1 MTRNA
6 SSATKHVGKQ
16 FAVDDFGPRNFGKL
30 GQIFWVL
37 DQDGLIQPANKL
49 GCGIY
54 RNDTRHMS
62 IWTWLCNGKSLAPL
76 SVSAQEG
83 YGAHAVYANRESEHN
98 DCKLSRQDIKIDRD
112 IVIHADGIFERLRLT
127 SFHPSR
133 ASFKM
138 DLVLAQDAADVFHV
152 RNCAFHT
159 RGKMKAPQVHQSR
172 ERTAVLFSYKGVDDY
187 FVETAVGFLGKQPQ
201 AVTMSRTRVGNEEK
215 IPTATASFEVELD
228 VHETIEIEVQIRP
241 FEENKQS
248 LSGGNKATS
257 RTAVL
262 NTISQLLFEQAH
274 TAADEAYA
282 AWRAN
287 SVSVETG
294 NALVNSAL
302 ERAYLDLY
310 MLRHPT
316 KHGEIVAAGIPWYV
330 APFGRDSA
338 ITARQVLTF
347 IPSIARGVIETLAG
361 FQSKEDDIKR
371 VAFVGKIM
379 HELHVGELTRA
390 GILPYTPFFGTSDA
404 TPLWLILLADY
415 VLATG
420 DHDFL
425 ARLMPNVEA
434 ALSYLNME
442 TARGGGYIRYG
453 FDVNQTLGNQG
464 WKDSGNCIV
473 RRDGSLAVGPIA
485 LCEVQSYL
493 YEAWSKLAQVFDRS
507 GNKDLALEL
516 RGRAVTLK
524 ASFEKDFWMEDQKF
538 IAMAVDALGQV
549 DEIGSNAGH
558 CLASGILSP
567 EQAKAVVKE
576 LTSPGLLCKWG
587 IRTLSATA
595 RAYNPMGYH
604 LGTVWPH
611 DVAMIVSG
619 MIAAGFTS
627 EAHTVWS
634 TFENLLKEQPDHRL
648 PELVCGFGE
657 GPVVGYPAA
666 CSPQAWDTGCLFQ
679 MLAAYAGLTLDEST
693 KTVYVKNAA
702 LPPSLEY
709 LVLKGVR
716 VGDGVV
722 DLRYKVGDTGVLV
735 EAKLEGGVH
744 LVIN

>member
-1 MTRNA
+1 MTSSA
-6 SSATKHVGKQ
+6 SSASKHVGKQ

-37 DQDGLIQPANKL
+37 DQDGLIEPANKL

-62 IWTWLCNGKSLAPL
+62 IWTWQLNGKTLAPL

-83 YGAHAVYANRESEHN
+83 FGAHATYANRESEHAG
-98 DCKLSRQDIKIDRD
+98 CKLTRQAIKIDRD
-112 IVIHADGIFERLRLT
+112 IVIHSDGVFERLRLT

-133 ASFKM
+133 AIFKM
-138 DLVLAQDAADVFHV
+138 DLILAQDAADVFHV
-152 RNCAFHT
+152 RNCATHV
-159 RGKMKAPQVHQSR
+159 RGKMKVPQVHQSR

-187 FVETAVGFLGKQPQ
+187 FVETTVGFLGKQPQ
-201 AVTMSRTRVGNEEK
+201 TVAMSRTRVGYEET

-241 FEENKQS
+241 QQENKIS
-248 LSGGNKATS
+248 LAGRNKNAS
-257 RTAVL
+257 RAAVL
-262 NTISQLLFEQAH
+262 GTISQMLYEQAH
-274 TAADEAYA
+274 TAAIETYST
-282 AWRAN
+282 WRAN
-287 SVSVETG
+287 CVNVETG
-294 NALVNSAL
+294 STLVNAAL

-316 KHGEIVAAGIPWYV
+316 RHGEIVAAGIPWYV

-361 FQSKEDDIKR
+361 YQSKEDDIKR

-390 GILPYTPFFGTSDA
+390 GVLPYTPFYGTSDA

-415 VLATG
+415 VLTTG
-420 DHDFL
+420 DNAFFT
-425 ARLMPNVEA
+425 RLTPNVEA

-442 TARGGGYIRYG
+442 TTRGGGYIRYG
-453 FDVNQTLGNQG
+453 YDVNHTLGNQG
-464 WKDSGNCIV
+464 WKDSGDCIV

-493 YEAWSKLAQVFDRS
+493 YEAWNKLAQVFDRN
-507 GNKDLALEL
+507 GNIDKALEL
-516 RGRAVTLK
+516 RARAATLK
-524 ASFEKDFWMEDQKF
+524 ASFEKDFWLKDQKF
-538 IAMAVDALGQV
+538 IAMAVDKHGQV

-558 CLASGILSP
+558 CLASGILTA
-567 EQAKAVVKE
+567 EQAQAVVKG
-576 LTSPGLLCKWG
+576 LTEPAMLCKWG
-587 IRTLSATA
+587 IRTLSAMA

-619 MIAAGFTS
+619 MITTGFIA
-627 EAHTVWS
+627 EAHTVWA
-634 TFENLLKEQPDHRL
+634 TFENLLKEQPDRRL

-679 MLAAYAGLTLDEST
+679 MLAAYAGLTLNEST
-693 KTVYVKNAA
+693 KTVHVKDAA
-702 LPPSLEY
+702 LPPSLEH

-716 VGDGVV
+716 VGDGTV
-722 DLRYKVGDTGVLV
+722 DLRYKVGESGVQV
-735 EAKLEGGVH
+735 EAQLTSGVRLE
-744 LVIN
+744 IN